1 MKEVIRYQADRG
13 NVYDTKEEAIRDDE
27 QSAIEQD
34 IYNLVGLDSQ
44 DCRLV
49 ASYIMAHY
57 ISREKCYE

>member
-1 MKEVIRYQADRG
+1 MKEVIRYQSDSG
-13 NVYDTKEEAIRDDE
+13 NLYETKAEAIRDDE
-27 QSAIEQD
+27 QSVLEQE

-57 ISREKCYE
+57 ISMEKAL

>member
-1 MKEVIRYQADRG
+1 MKEVIRYQSDSG
-13 NVYDTKEEAIRDDE
+13 NLYETKAEAIRDDE
-27 QSAIEQD
+27 QSVLEQE